1 MHYLLIYDVTD
12 DYVAR
17 RGEFRAEH
25 LKLAWESV
33 ARGELQLGGAFA
45 DPVDMAMLLFEA
57 DSPDVAEAFAQAD
70 PYVRAGLV
78 KHWRVRAWTTVVG
91 ERAATPLR

>member
-1 MHYLLIYDVTD
+1 
-12 DYVAR
+12 
-17 RGEFRAEH
+17 
-25 LKLAWESV
+25 
-33 ARGELQLGGAFA
+33 
-45 DPVDMAMLLFEA
+45 MLLFEA

-91 ERAATPLR
+91 ERGGDATALTLQPHYGNGRRNRDETATTHDTSIVAQSAACEAKHM